1 MQPIILL
8 AALAVGGGLI
18 STGFL
23 AGTNEF
29 EIWVQDLGFAESPIE
44 SPFEHVNVD
53 FEITKTLVD
62 PNTAIDG
69 DEFFKNDIT
78 GCSFHTFD
86 DVDNGADII
95 CKLFSWKLGATGSSP
110 DDRVVVCEGRV
121 VVGGPGVDDPPAD
134 YEDSDTFIIPIQQEA
149 YDGACDV
156 QNIDFVKIVA
166 TGKEPM
172 SAFCDFAAGFTVGN
186 DTNMNGMYEPWGQ
199 DDRPGNMTTDIA
211 GLADNETCDPPNP

>member
-53 FEITKTLVD
+53 FEITKILVD
-62 PNTAIDG
+62 PTPISVNPLVSDGSG
-69 DEFFKNDIT
+69 DEFYKNNIT

-86 DVDNGADII
+86 DVDTGADII
-95 CKLFSWKLGATGSSP
+95 CKLFSWKQGATGTTI

-121 VVGGPGVDDPPAD
+121 VVGGG
-134 YEDSDTFIIPIQQEA
+134 
-149 YDGACDV
+149 
-156 QNIDFVKIVA
+156 NI
-166 TGKEPM
+166 
-172 SAFCDFAAGFTVGN
+172 
-186 DTNMNGMYEPWGQ
+186 
-199 DDRPGNMTTDIA
+199 
-211 GLADNETCDPPNP
+211 